1 MSEEFFEKSWRPM
14 MLQMNPPTS
23 NPIISRKHGAGALK
37 PVPFQQAAK
46 PFHST
51 VQEPCRQIQLARISD
66 SRGSLS
72 FIEGENHIP
81 FKIESARWINDD
93 SELATAGDRNYL
105 GRRGRQ
111 EFIVPI
117 SGSIEVTYDDGR
129 VRKQVCLERPD
140 QGLYVPNASC
150 CRIRKLSANSA
161 VLFLSSA
168 PGNGFVLS

>member
-1 MSEEFFEKSWRPM
+1 MLEVNLPTKNPLTALRIGTKSYPLVEPGRGFRSTLP
-14 MLQMNPPTS
+14 
-23 NPIISRKHGAGALK
+23 
-37 PVPFQQAAK
+37 QA
-46 PFHST
+46 
-51 VQEPCRQIQLARISD
+51 CRQIQLARISD

-93 SELATAGDRNYL
+93 SELATAGHRNYL

-129 VRKQVCLERPD
+129 VRKEVRLEQPD
-140 QGLYVPNASC
+140 QGLYVANASC
-150 CRIRKLSANSA
+150 CRVRKLSANSA
-161 VLFLSSA
+161 VLILSSA
-168 PGNGFVLS
+168 SAHGFVLS